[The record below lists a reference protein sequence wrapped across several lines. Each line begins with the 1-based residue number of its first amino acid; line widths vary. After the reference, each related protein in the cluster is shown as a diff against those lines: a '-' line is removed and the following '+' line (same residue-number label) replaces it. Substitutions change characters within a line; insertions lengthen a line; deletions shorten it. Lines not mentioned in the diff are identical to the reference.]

1 MNKLAAIGSRNKILS
16 AVVVG
21 LTCLVAL
28 LPMPA
33 HSQQGDMQQ
42 KMGDLKAS
50 MAKNKQALAQYTWK
64 EEVIISLKGEQKKTQ
79 HFQVRM
85 GSDGKPQKTSLDQP
99 AQQQQ
104 NSGARGGPPKKATGE
119 TKK

>member
-21 LTCLVAL
+21 LSCLVAL

-64 EEVIISLKGEQKKTQ
+64 EEVIISLKGYKKKTQ

-85 GSDGKPQKTSLDQP
+85 GSEGSPRKILLINPNTKP
-99 AQQQQ
+99 
-104 NSGARGGPPKKATGE
+104 
-119 TKK
+119 